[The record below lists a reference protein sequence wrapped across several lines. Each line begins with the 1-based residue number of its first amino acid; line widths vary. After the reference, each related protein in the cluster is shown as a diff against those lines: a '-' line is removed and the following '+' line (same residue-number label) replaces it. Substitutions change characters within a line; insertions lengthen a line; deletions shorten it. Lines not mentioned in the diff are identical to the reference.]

1 MLYGRERMDIH
12 LISEA
17 RYQNLLAIIAHQNHT
32 TPERVEAALDAA
44 LQSAWA
50 HSGSLPQSRRPP
62 PFDRFERRPTVRE
75 FISVLAERMT

>member
-1 MLYGRERMDIH
+1 MDIH

-17 RYQNLLAIIAHQNHT
+17 RYQNLLAIIA
-32 TPERVEAALDAA
+32 EADLDAA

-50 HSGSLPQSRRPP
+50 HSGPLLQSRRPP
-62 PFDRFERRPTVRE
+62 PFDRFEQRPTVRE

>member
-1 MLYGRERMDIH
+1 MDIH

-32 TPERVEAALDAA
+32 TPERVEADLDAA

-62 PFDRFERRPTVRE
+62 RFERRPTVRE

>member
-32 TPERVEAALDAA
+32 TPEWVEADLDAA

-50 HSGSLPQSRRPP
+50 HSGPLLQSRRPP
-62 PFDRFERRPTVRE
+62 PFDRFEQRPTVRE

>member
-17 RYQNLLAIIAHQNHT
+17 RYQNLLAIIAHQTHT
-32 TPERVEAALDAA
+32 TPERVEADLDAA

-50 HSGSLPQSRRPP
+50 HSGPLLQSRRPP
-62 PFDRFERRPTVRE
+62 PFDRFEQRPTVRE

>member
-1 MLYGRERMDIH
+1 MDIH

-32 TPERVEAALDAA
+32 TPERVEADLDAA

-50 HSGSLPQSRRPP
+50 HSGPLLQSRRPP
-62 PFDRFERRPTVRE
+62 PFDRFERRPTARE